1 MRTSTRSSRHP
12 NGSTER
18 AHRDSGD
25 APRCARVALPVFWM
39 SMTQLEPPPSLN
51 SPFRSTHTR
60 AAKQCE
66 SPETTPRN
74 ERACKFGT
82 SYDSRRQIC
91 PRTRHVLFVKKMS
104 LASLARISFA
114 KLRMDGPASKRKP
127 TSSGHFGQRA
137 DSAHTSVR
145 LIALTKLR
153 KDGSRRLGARGGGTT
168 QKAGPRCVCGW
179 LSVWL
184 RVWLSVPVSELV
196 YSECAACP
204 SSGWQLTKCSP
215 NAHRRPL
222 EAPAPTCTYMH
233 TWTRVRMLDIHTCS
247 IHACMHACIHTYIHT
262 HVHCRRTVR

>member
-1 MRTSTRSSRHP
+1 MARLDPYRHPLRTARLERRAPTRSESRPARRIGCEMRTSTRSSRHP

-91 PRTRHVLFVKKMS
+91 PRTRHGLFVKKMS
-104 LASLARISFA
+104 LASLAIGGFTMGAADGGVA
-114 KLRMDGPASKRKP
+114 KMDVSLDDIIKQVRTTPCIDTPENYNCCLKR
-127 TSSGHFGQRA
+127 
-137 DSAHTSVR
+137 
-145 LIALTKLR
+145 AL
-153 KDGSRRLGARGGGTT
+153 
-168 QKAGPRCVCGW
+168 W
-179 LSVWL
+179 F
-184 RVWLSVPVSELV
+184 
-196 YSECAACP
+196 
-204 SSGWQLTKCSP
+204 
-215 NAHRRPL
+215 
-222 EAPAPTCTYMH
+222 
-233 TWTRVRMLDIHTCS
+233 
-247 IHACMHACIHTYIHT
+247 
-262 HVHCRRTVR
+262 